1 MRDLIV
7 YLVSILIAYLIGSI
21 AGTETMFRALQSMS
35 FEIAPISR
43 MEIMIADLIG
53 LSGTLLPMMA
63 GSLSIGW
70 MSFDWYTKTRLSW
83 RHPVNYALLGFTIIF
98 FLHPLVNFIVGV
110 EVYAPVRTWLG
121 LLIQALAGG
130 VGGFCLGFYRY
141 TKAGLL
147 LHSD

>member
-70 MSFDWYTKTRLSW
+70 MSFDWYTKTRLRW
-83 RHPVNYALLGFTIIF
+83 RHPVNYALLGFTIT
-98 FLHPLVNFIVGV
+98 P
-110 EVYAPVRTWLG
+110 TS
-121 LLIQALAGG
+121 
-130 VGGFCLGFYRY
+130 
-141 TKAGLL
+141 TKALTL
-147 LHSD
+147 SEPPCL